1 MKPAGTPLSLAQ
13 MIRRYRG
20 QWLAV
25 KVTKRDDAGQPTAGI
40 VLAHKPTQFEA
51 DDAVR
56 EEAEV
61 CLMYAG
67 DVAPEGYG
75 ILY

>member
-1 MKPAGTPLSLAQ
+1 MRTRTRPLSLAQ
-13 MIRRYRG
+13 MIRKYRG

-25 KVTKRDDAGQPTAGI
+25 RVTKRDDAGQPTAGI
-40 VLAHKPTQFEA
+40 VLAHKPTQCEA
-51 DDAVR
+51 DDAVG

-61 CLMYAG
+61 CLVYAG